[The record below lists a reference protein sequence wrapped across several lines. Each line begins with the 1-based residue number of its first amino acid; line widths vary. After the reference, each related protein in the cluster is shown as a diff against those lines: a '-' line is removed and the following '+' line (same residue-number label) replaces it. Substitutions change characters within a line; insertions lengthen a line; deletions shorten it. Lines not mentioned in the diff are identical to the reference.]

1 MARVMVGDGKSPNK
15 YFVTTSPWYIP
26 MGGEDMKVIPGF
38 DENDSET
45 VVFDD
50 KDEAME
56 YYNDMELSYRYGCG
70 QVMVEDRMVGVLCE
84 RFLKEVTKYVEQEVR
99 EMHF

>member
-1 MARVMVGDGKSPNK
+1 MVGDGKSPNK
-15 YFVTTSPWYIP
+15 YFVTTSPWY
-26 MGGEDMKVIPGF
+26 MLKGGEDMKVIPGF
-38 DENDSET
+38 DENNSET

-50 KDEAME
+50 KDEAMA
-56 YYNDMELSYRYGCG
+56 YYNDMELSFRYGCG
-70 QVMVEDRMVGVLCE
+70 QVTVEDRKVGVLCE